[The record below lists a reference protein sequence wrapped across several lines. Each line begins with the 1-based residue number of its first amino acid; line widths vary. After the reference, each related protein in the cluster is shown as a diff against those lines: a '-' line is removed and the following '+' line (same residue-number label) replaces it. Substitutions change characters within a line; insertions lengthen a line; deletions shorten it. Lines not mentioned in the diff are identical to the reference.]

1 MPGFEIFESDA
12 FTMQSMTGRLIDMPH
27 IPLRITELNIFESEG
42 VRTTKVSVEK
52 QKNTLV
58 LVQTTER
65 GEPAVQ
71 NVKDGRDLIDI
82 PTARVAMQDT
92 VTADEIQN
100 VRAFGSETE
109 LDTLVAE
116 VDRRNLRMSRSID
129 ATIEHQRINAL
140 KGKVLD
146 ADGTTLIDLFTTF
159 NVTAQTEL
167 DFDLDNASPAGGI
180 LRKNC
185 SKVIR
190 LIEDELGGLP
200 YSNIFAQCS
209 SQFFDDLTAHG
220 EYRANKLN
228 FEDARDLSG
237 RIARRRVEFGGITWE
252 EYRGSVGGTK
262 YVADDKAHVFPMGVP
277 ELYLTR
283 FAPAEYFDT
292 VNTLGLPRYARVN
305 PEGTDGDNKR
315 TLRVQT
321 QTLNI
326 CTRPRVL
333 IPLKR
338 T

>member
-1 MPGFEIFESDA
+1 MPGFEIFDNDA
-12 FTMQSMTGRLIDMPH
+12 FTMQSMTSRLIDMPH
-27 IPLRITELNIFESEG
+27 IPTRISELGIFENDG
-42 VRTTKVSVEK
+42 VRTSKVSVEK

-65 GEPAVQ
+65 GAPGIQ

-82 PTARVAMQDT
+82 PTARVAMED
-92 VTADEIQN
+92 VVNADEIQN
-100 VRAFGSETE
+100 VRAFGSESE

-116 VDRRNLRMSRSID
+116 MDRRNLRMSRSID
-129 ATIEHQRINAL
+129 ATIEHQRISAL
-140 KGKVLD
+140 KGQVLD
-146 ADGTTLIDLFTTF
+146 ADGSILIDLFTTF
-159 NVTAQTEL
+159 GVTAQTEL
-167 DFDLDNASPAGGI
+167 GFDLDNASPAAGV
-180 LRKNC
+180 LRKHC
-185 SKVIR
+185 STVIR

-200 YSNIFAQCS
+200 YTNIFAQCS
-209 SQFFDDLTAHG
+209 SQFFDGLTAHA

-252 EYRGSVGGTK
+252 EYRGAVGGTK
-262 YVADDKAHVFPMGVP
+262 YVADDKAHVFPVGVP

-283 FAPAEYFDT
+283 YAPAEYFDT
-292 VNTLGLPRYARVN
+292 VNTVGLPRYARVN
-305 PEGTDGDNKR
+305 PDGTDGDNKR
-315 TLRVQT
+315 TVRVQT

-333 IPLKR
+333 IPLRR